1 MENLE
6 LFGVLLVILGLV
18 GFVIMLKGKRP
29 SHGSSAKS
37 LNQGA
42 NQIEK

>member
-18 GFVIMLKGKRP
+18 GFVVMLKAKRP
-29 SHGSSAKS
+29 S
-37 LNQGA
+37 
-42 NQIEK
+42 